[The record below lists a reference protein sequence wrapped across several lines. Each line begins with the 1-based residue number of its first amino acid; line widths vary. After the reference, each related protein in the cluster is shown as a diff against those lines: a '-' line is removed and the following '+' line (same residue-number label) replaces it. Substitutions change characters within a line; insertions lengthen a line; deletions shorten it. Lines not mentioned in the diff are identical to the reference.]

1 MPGAPRPSVLGIWGA
16 GCAWKRAGAGNG
28 IGDSTFTHH
37 QARACQDPVAMRGL
51 DCLIYGDVE
60 AEIIS
65 RENDPFQDAIC

>member
-1 MPGAPRPSVLGIWGA
+1 MQPDLERR
-16 GCAWKRAGAGNG
+16 KRAGAGNG